1 MGKNKIEVGAE
12 VCLNENNISMH
23 KCTDKHSLTVT
34 AHKGSCKELI

>member
-12 VCLNENNISMH
+12 VSLNESNISMH

-34 AHKGSCKELI
+34 AHKRSCNELI